1 MRSAV
6 LVPAAVLVLALS
18 ALHAQENP
26 PQETRP
32 QEVFTIL
39 GIAVEG
45 NSFADPVAVI
55 ANSGLKVGDE
65 FVIPGDQIGQAARK
79 LWSLDIFSDIAIS
92 VDRKVGNGVYLLIA
106 LKELPRFERV
116 EVHGNDEIST
126 DDILKKVTLDRGKAL
141 QPAELLKIRREVLK
155 LYETEGYLLAEVK
168 VTSQPVDTNT
178 ARAIVSIDVTEGKE
192 VQVAH
197 ILFDGNS
204 AFDEGDLRGAM
215 EDIAEKHW
223 WKFWSSASFD
233 RKKYEEDKKRVVAF
247 YRNNGFRDAEIT
259 SDSLWYSDDRE
270 DMTILLHISEGPQYR
285 IRSITWEGNTIY
297 PDSVLNERLAIM
309 PGEMYNA
316 QKFEQ
321 NLRGNEAQTDVASLY
336 WDNGYLTANMEPH
349 EQAVGQDSLDI
360 GIKVL
365 ERNQFRIG
373 HVSVKGN
380 TKTQDNV
387 IRRELYTRPGDFFSR
402 SAVIRSARQISVL
415 NYFNPEKIRPDY
427 NMVDDKTVDLTYEVE
442 EKSSDNVNAS
452 VGYSG
457 AFGVTGALGFTINN
471 FSIAEPLSGGAGQV
485 LNFEWQFGTTTSY
498 RTFSLGFTEPWLFG
512 TPTLLG
518 VSLFDTRQAYTFDLR
533 QTGGSIR
540 VGRRFRWPDD
550 YFRGDWVLNGQHN
563 NVVDGRGIYLE
574 GTSDQISL
582 TQIISRNSIDNPV
595 FPTSGSNV
603 SLSVEM
609 SGGPLLPG
617 SIDFHKWMFT
627 SEWYLPLFHSSRVA
641 LYLNSQYG
649 YLGKFRNDTN
659 VPPIELFFMG
669 GTGLGFIATTP
680 LRGYDDQVVGPRNYT
695 GNIVGGTAMT
705 KQTLELRVALAINP
719 IPIYVLGFAE
729 GGNVFESFSRAN
741 FFDLKRS
748 AGFGARLQINPIGLI
763 GFDYGYGFDDV
774 DPLDGRPDGW
784 RFHFVFGRGF

>member
-1 MRSAV
+1 VTFRSAA
-6 LVPAAVLVLALS
+6 LAVVIFILS
-18 ALHAQENP
+18 PLHAQES
-26 PQETRP
+26 RP
-32 QEVFTIL
+32 QEVFKIL

-45 NSFADPVAVI
+45 NQLADPVAVI

-65 FVIPGDQIGQAARK
+65 FVLPGDQIGQAVHK
-79 LWSLDIFSDIAIS
+79 LWSLGIFSDIGIT
-92 VDRKVGNGVYLLIA
+92 VDRKVGDGVYLLIS
-106 LKELPRFERV
+106 LKELPRFERCV
-116 EVHGNDEIST
+116 VRGNDEIDT
-126 DDILKKVTLDRGKAL
+126 DDILKKVTLERGKAL
-141 QPAELLKIRREVLK
+141 HPADLIRIRKDVQK
-155 LYETEGYLLAEVK
+155 LYETEGYMLATVEV
-168 VTSQPVDTNT
+168 TTEAVDTSAT
-178 ARAIVSIDVTEGKE
+178 RAIVAIDIDEGPE
-192 VQVAH
+192 VQVDH
-197 ILFDGNS
+197 IIFEGNNAFDG
-204 AFDEGDLRGAM
+204 GDLRGAM
-215 EDIAEKHW
+215 DETAEKHW

-233 RKKYEEDKKRVVAF
+233 RKKYGEDKKKIVEF
-247 YRNNGFRDAEIT
+247 YRNRGYRDAEIT
-259 SDSLWYSDDRE
+259 SDSLWYSEDRE
-270 DMTILLHISEGPQYR
+270 DMTILIRLNEGPLYHYR
-285 IRSITWEGNTIY
+285 TIAWEGNTIY
-297 PDSVLNERLAIM
+297 PDSVLGERLAIV
-309 PGEMYNA
+309 PGEIYNA
-316 QKFEQ
+316 EKFEQ

-349 EQAVGQDSLDI
+349 EEAVSGDSVD
-360 GIKVL
+360 VRVQVF

-373 HVSVKGN
+373 HVTIKGN
-380 TKTQDNV
+380 TKTWDNV

-415 NYFNPEKIRPDY
+415 NYFNPEKIKPDY
-427 NMVDDKTVDLTYEVE
+427 NLVDDRTVDLTYEVE

-471 FSIAEPLSGGAGQV
+471 FSISDPLSGGAGQV

-518 VSLFDTRQAYTFDLR
+518 VNLFDTRQAYTFDLR

-595 FPTSGSNV
+595 FPVSGSNV

-617 SIDFHKWMFT
+617 NIDFHKWTFQ
-627 SEWYLPLFHSSRVA
+627 SEWYLPLFHSNRVA
-641 LYLNSQYG
+641 LYFSSQYG
-649 YLGKFRNDTN
+649 YMGAFHGDANI
-659 VPPIELFFMG
+659 PPIELFFMG
-669 GTGLGFIATTP
+669 GTGLGFISTTP
-680 LRGYDDQVVGPRNYT
+680 LRGYDDQSVGPRNYS
-695 GNIVGGTAMT
+695 GDVVGGKAMT
-705 KQTLELRVALAINP
+705 KQTAEFRVALAINP

-729 GGNVFESFSRAN
+729 GGNVFASMSHAD

-763 GFDYGYGFDDV
+763 GFDYGFGFDDV
-774 DPLDGRPDGW
+774 DPLDGAPDGW